1 MAINKA
7 VVMGFLGA
15 DPKINTT
22 ESGVRVAKF
31 SVATTE
37 KAYTNTKGKNVPDR
51 TEWHN
56 IVIWGKL
63 AEVAERYLRK
73 GSKVYVEGKM
83 RTRSWDDQNGAK
95 RYITEI
101 HVDDLQML
109 SGKEDLSENNS
120 QQPAG
125 NNPEIYADDLPF

>member
-73 GSKVYVEGKM
+73 GSKYMLREKCVQGPGTTKTGQSDISPRFMLMTYKCYP
-83 RTRSWDDQNGAK
+83 AK
-95 RYITEI
+95 RI
-101 HVDDLQML
+101 
-109 SGKEDLSENNS
+109 
-120 QQPAG
+120 
-125 NNPEIYADDLPF
+125 